1 MGLPKER
8 DTNASARRKRIF
20 RHWELFFF
28 GWELGFDVHVTELA
42 GFEDFAALQT
52 LDVFRVFVSRD
63 HLDSGMPT
71 LIVHVVARGIGVV
84 CINWLAGAHKKSLKR

>member
-71 LIVHVVARGIGVV
+71 LIVHGVARGIGVV